1 MQRRHLAEL
10 IQNFND
16 ERKHISQGESDFQM
30 TFHFKTLE
38 EVLLCP
44 KSKTKLILD
53 GESLVCI
60 DPECRLQFQ
69 IRDEIPIMLID
80 EATELSVEEWE
91 AVMRKQDQ

>member
-1 MQRRHLAEL
+1 MPF
-10 IQNFND
+10 NF
-16 ERKHISQGESDFQM
+16 E
-30 TFHFKTLE
+30 TLE

-44 KSKTKLILD
+44 QSKSKLVLD
-53 GESLVCI
+53 GESLVCV

-80 EATELSVEEWE
+80 EATELSVKDWE